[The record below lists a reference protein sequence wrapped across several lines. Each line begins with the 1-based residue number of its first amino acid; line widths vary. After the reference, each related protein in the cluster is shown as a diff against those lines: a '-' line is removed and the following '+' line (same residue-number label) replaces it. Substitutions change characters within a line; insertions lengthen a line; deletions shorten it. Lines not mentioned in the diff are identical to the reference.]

1 MVYALSE
8 VSCVFCAILKRQSP
22 ASIVYEDEH
31 VMAFLDIFP
40 QNDGHTLVIPT
51 KHHETVYTLSEEETA
66 RLFSVARKV
75 ALAVKKTVNAQ
86 GITIA
91 QHNEAAAGQ
100 DIFHMHIHVIP
111 RYVGQRLRRLEEL
124 TESSRVKLDEI
135 ASRIKK
141 NL

>member
-1 MVYALSE
+1 MAE
-8 VSCVFCAILKRQSP
+8 AEAEASCVFCAILNRQAP
-22 ASIVYEDEH
+22 ASIVYEDAH

-40 QNDGHTLVIPT
+40 QNDGHTLVIPK
-51 KHHETVYTLSEEETA
+51 KHHETIYTLSEEETA
-66 RLFSVARKV
+66 HLFNVARKV
-75 ALAVKKTVNAQ
+75 ALAVKKTVDAQ

-100 DIFHMHIHVIP
+100 DIFHMHVHVIP
-111 RYVGQRLRRLEEL
+111 RYAGQRLRRLEEL

-135 ASRIKK
+135 AARIKK